1 MVKCKGS
8 CHGSQQNE
16 NSQIALIEVDT
27 IATVNQEA
35 MKRILPHF
43 DRRTEEKGHGLEHSD

>member
-43 DRRTEEKGHGLEHSD
+43 DRRTEEKGSWIRA